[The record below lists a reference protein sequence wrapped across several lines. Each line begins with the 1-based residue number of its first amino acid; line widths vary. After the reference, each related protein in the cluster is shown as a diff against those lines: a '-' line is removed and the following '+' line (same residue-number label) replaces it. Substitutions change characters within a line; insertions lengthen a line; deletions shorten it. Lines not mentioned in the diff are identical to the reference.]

1 MLPFARSSMKTKC
14 TPKLDAMD
22 PCQRPRS
29 TGPAAWRNLRQTC
42 GRRPFATAPETPRR
56 AERGS
61 PIMTVSKSGLVQAS
75 VPRFAG
81 RRRPERH
88 RAPQRAQSWPARP
101 QDSPCGMVG
110 VWKLGNF
117 FDRTATCF
125 ARRSPT
131 PCFADFTELRNSR
144 FARAWCRDDG
154 WSRVGSDSGDYSR
167 TLVCR
172 PLFVYHPVYLGSWNS
187 TVLMQS
193 ANSVHSPSR

>member
-101 QDSPCGMVG
+101 YGSWVTSLIVPPHALLAGPQ
-110 VWKLGNF
+110 
-117 FDRTATCF
+117 
-125 ARRSPT
+125 RR
-131 PCFADFTELRNSR
+131 CAAELRNSR
-144 FARAWCRDDG
+144 FASASCRDDG
-154 WSRVGSDSGDYSR
+154 WSRVEPRIAVITCTSWCADRYCLSPGVSGVLELDGLDAISQF
-167 TLVCR
+167 R
-172 PLFVYHPVYLGSWNS
+172 P
-187 TVLMQS
+187 
-193 ANSVHSPSR
+193 